1 MILLQVKNFT
11 PVRITLSAVLGLLL
25 ASILCEQAFCEQAVQ
40 AEDRSVQLTSSKS
53 KNKGFVP
60 GRKSFKMP
68 EGRSLRIL
76 CIGAHPDD
84 NELRVGGTAILWARQ
99 GHQVKFVSLTN
110 GDIGHHLMAGGPL
123 AIRRTE
129 EVKQAAR
136 VFGVEVQVLDIHDG
150 ELMPSLENR
159 KTVTRLIREWQAD
172 IVISHRTWDYH
183 PDHRYAGVLVQDASF
198 MVTVPFY
205 CPDTPVIKQN
215 PVFMYYTDKFKKPY
229 PSNPDVIVA
238 IDGVYQQKLRAL
250 SHMQSQFLEWWQ
262 RDNPIDLNDPKVRKE
277 TIQKA
282 FASRWR
288 IAVKKY
294 PELLKHYYGDAA
306 KKIQYAEAFE
316 LCEYG
321 SQPSRAQLRQLFPI
335 AASMP

>member
-1 MILLQVKNFT
+1 MIYRAKSSAVQGLFPHAVLLILLMFVICIQRIHAEPQDAQVVHSK
-11 PVRITLSAVLGLLL
+11 
-25 ASILCEQAFCEQAVQ
+25 Q
-40 AEDRSVQLTSSKS
+40 AESSLS
-53 KNKGFVP
+53 KDKGFVP
-60 GRKSFKMP
+60 GRKSFNMP
-68 EGRSLRIL
+68 EGRPLRIL

-99 GHQVKFVSLTN
+99 GHKVKFVSLTN

-159 KTVTRLIREWQAD
+159 KTVTRLIRQWQAD
-172 IVISHRTWDYH
+172 IVICHRTWDYH

-198 MVTVPFY
+198 MVTVPFF
-205 CPDTPVIKQN
+205 CPDTPVTKQN

-238 IDGVYQQKLRAL
+238 IDGVYQQKLQAL
-250 SHMQSQFLEWWQ
+250 SHMESQFLEWWQ
-262 RDNPIDLNDPKVRKE
+262 RDNPIDLNNSKVRQE
-277 TIQKA
+277 TIRRA
-282 FASRWR
+282 FATRWR
-288 IAVKKY
+288 TSVKNY
-294 PELLKHYYGDAA
+294 PDLLKHYYGDAA
-306 KKIQYAEAFE
+306 KNIQYAEAFE

-321 SQPSRAQLRQLFPI
+321 SQPSRAELRMLFPI
-335 AASMP
+335 DAATP